1 MYYLLLL
8 LVTCNAYYLNNWF
21 PLLSLSCTD
30 FKDPKQVRLLGKD
43 FVVWK
48 KEKEIMVHDDVCP
61 HRCAPLSEG
70 YIDRETKNLRCA
82 YHGWEFNQNGNCVTI
97 PQMKS
102 TDLIQ
107 KKVCTKNYLTEEYGD
122 LLWIYLGNDTHVPSV
137 SEKYNISDKT
147 TMFPRILPYGLYI
160 LLENFFD
167 PAHIPFAHHKLQSV
181 RSEAS
186 PISIQTLTNNEKLS
200 IKFENINE
208 NERVAVMNFEMP
220 CHYYLETIQP
230 KISFLKGLHLFMVPV
245 EEDKSML
252 FTGYH
257 FNEKDIK
264 FHIFRAIP
272 LFLRHMLTNRFLDSD
287 TLILHKQERYLKS
300 KNKNYHKNNE
310 YYMPTESDAPIKTYR
325 NWIKKTLPEIPFFI
339 KRNTERELTR
349 KEILNRY
356 EQHTKICK
364 HCTRALKRSKYFQKY
379 GTLLFLV
386 VFGYT
391 RKILYLLTAFS
402 NYFLFEK
409 FKRLFYFQDYVH
421 NHID

>member
-1 MYYLLLL
+1 
-8 LVTCNAYYLNNWF
+8 
-21 PLLSLSCTD
+21 
-30 FKDPKQVRLLGKD
+30 
-43 FVVWK
+43 
-48 KEKEIMVHDDVCP
+48 
-61 HRCAPLSEG
+61 
-70 YIDRETKNLRCA
+70 
-82 YHGWEFNQNGNCVTI
+82 
-97 PQMKS
+97 
-102 TDLIQ
+102 
-107 KKVCTKNYLTEEYGD
+107 
-122 LLWIYLGNDTHVPSV
+122 
-137 SEKYNISDKT
+137 
-147 TMFPRILPYGLYI
+147 
-160 LLENFFD
+160 
-167 PAHIPFAHHKLQSV
+167 
-181 RSEAS
+181 
-186 PISIQTLTNNEKLS
+186 
-200 IKFENINE
+200 
-208 NERVAVMNFEMP
+208 
-220 CHYYLETIQP
+220 
-230 KISFLKGLHLFMVPV
+230 MVPV

-386 VFGYT
+386 IFGYT
-391 RKILYLLTAFS
+391 KKLIPLLAAFS

-409 FKRLFYFQDYVH
+409 FKRLLIFQDYVH